1 MIVEGAADETP
12 TLKALDVAPSPQ
24 PSLGTAEVTALE
36 EPTATDVV
44 KPTEDVSVVGCATGV
59 ESVTV
64 VGPSLGTAVATV
76 VG

>member
-12 TLKALDVAPSPQ
+12 TLKALEVAPSPQ

-36 EPTATDVV
+36 EPTA
-44 KPTEDVSVVGCATGV
+44 TEDVSVVGCATGV

-64 VGPSLGTAVATV
+64 VGPSLGTAMV